1 MVALSSHLC
10 QILHVWR
17 FDVHHIEALVGV
29 IQMPQVDTQVI
40 TRDEGLLITA
50 DGNGIDMIRVCV
62 SEHTPTSRLHD
73 LLHTSDLHKGV
84 LQIDMRNVI
93 TINRKYVIV
102 HSCCSEQATAG
113 MVLHLPGSSTADAAC
128 QSVVKGQMTTL
139 GMRRFSADF
148 SLCSVDAASF

>member
-50 DGNGIDMIRVCV
+50 DGNGVYMIRVCV
-62 SEHTPTSRLHD
+62 SKHTPASRLHD

-102 HSCCSEQATAG
+102 HSRCSE
-113 MVLHLPGSSTADAAC
+113 
-128 QSVVKGQMTTL
+128 
-139 GMRRFSADF
+139 
-148 SLCSVDAASF
+148 